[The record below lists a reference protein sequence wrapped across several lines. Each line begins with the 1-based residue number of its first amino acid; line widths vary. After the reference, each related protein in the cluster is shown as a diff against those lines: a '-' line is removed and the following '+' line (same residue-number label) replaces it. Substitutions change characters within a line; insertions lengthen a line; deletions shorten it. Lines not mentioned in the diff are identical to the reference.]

1 MKIYQG
7 VYDGKDKKFAIV
19 VSRFNSMVTEKLLKG
34 ALDCLTRHGVSED
47 DIEVF
52 WVPGSLETIFVAK
65 QLVTAGRYDGI
76 IVLGAVIRG
85 ETFHFEVVANEVARA
100 MAQFNVIGKVP
111 VTFGV
116 LTTDTVEQAVNR
128 AGAKLGNKGFEAALV
143 ALEMANLSEQFEL
156 V

>member
-1 MKIYQG
+1 MKVYQG

-100 MAQFNVIGKVP
+100 MAQLNVIGKVP
-111 VTFGV
+111 VTFGI